1 MKRVNKSAR
10 CHRADE
16 FRLCDTVGVNDVY
29 LLFVVLLL
37 CFGWLVGTHLKVE
50 SLGIGPLLLDT
61 EVEMAAKSV

>member
-10 CHRADE
+10 CHREDE
-16 FRLCDTVGVNDVY
+16 FSHDVY
-29 LLFVVLLL
+29 LLFVVLFL

-50 SLGIGPLLLDT
+50 SLGVGPLLLDT